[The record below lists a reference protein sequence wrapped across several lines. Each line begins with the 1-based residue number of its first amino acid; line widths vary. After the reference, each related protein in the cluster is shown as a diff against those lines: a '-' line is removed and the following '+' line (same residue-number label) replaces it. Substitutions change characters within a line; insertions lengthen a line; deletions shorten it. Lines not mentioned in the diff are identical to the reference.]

1 MQAAYLFAVGP
12 LAWAAFTIFFLGIA
26 AQLVRTFIFATAKDP
41 EVVRY
46 LDLRYG
52 LRSILAWIVPFKARS
67 WKIHPLL
74 TVVTF
79 TFHICLILVP
89 VFLSAHVILLDQIWG
104 LDYWRLPNQAS
115 DWMTVF
121 VLLCCLFFMGRRLLL
136 QEVRFVT
143 TFQDWIILV
152 LIFLPFL
159 TGFLAYH
166 QWFDYK
172 LMLVVHIISGEIL
185 LASIPF
191 TRLSHIFYGP
201 LMRAYIGSEFGK
213 IRKARDW

>member
-1 MQAAYLFAVGP
+1 MQAAYLFVVGP
-12 LAWAAFTIFFLGIA
+12 LAWLAFGIFFLGIA

-52 LRSILAWIVPFKARS
+52 LRSVLAWVIPFKARS

-89 VFLSAHVILLDQIWG
+89 VFLSAHVILWDQFWG
-104 LDYWRLPNQAS
+104 VDYWRLPDSVA

-121 VLLCCLFFMGRRLLL
+121 VLLCCVFFVARRLHRP
-136 QEVRFVT
+136 EVRFVT
-143 TFQDWIILV
+143 TLQDWIILG
-152 LIFLPFL
+152 LIFLPFF

-166 QWFDYK
+166 QWFDYQV
-172 LMLVVHIISGEIL
+172 MLIAHIVSGEIL

-213 IRKARDW
+213 VRKARDW